1 MAVPAYT
8 KELQLTGVKKIGYI
22 KDCLE
27 NPGLDNEIKSRV
39 EEVIEDL
46 RLQGHEVVPVDFPYI
61 EYLVP
66 AYYVLTTAEASS
78 NLARYD
84 GIHYGYRSDKTDDW
98 ESVYFKS
105 RSEGFGKE
113 VKRRIMLGTYV
124 LSAGYFDAYYAKAQK
139 VRRIFRDKTN
149 EILNNHDFIL
159 LPTTPNTAPKL
170 GENMK
175 DPIAMYLEDIFTV
188 QAPLTGLPA
197 ISLPIGEHTNG
208 MPFGIQLMGSR
219 FSENALFAFSNE
231 LMQNFGDN

>member
-1 MAVPAYT
+1 
-8 KELQLTGVKKIGYI
+8 
-22 KDCLE
+22 
-27 NPGLDNEIKSRV
+27 
-39 EEVIEDL
+39 
-46 RLQGHEVVPVDFPYI
+46 
-61 EYLVP
+61 
-66 AYYVLTTAEASS
+66 
-78 NLARYD
+78 
-84 GIHYGYRSDKTDDW
+84 
-98 ESVYFKS
+98 
-105 RSEGFGKE
+105 
-113 VKRRIMLGTYV
+113 MLGTYV

-170 GENMK
+170 GENTK